1 MLNRLE
7 NLPTHKRGR
16 IVKVDGG
23 NGALSNFE
31 SLGLEIGDEVE
42 VTGKFPHNGAIP
54 LRKENEDLSIGKGL
68 ASKIIIDTDE
78 EIIISL
84 DKAKVG
90 DQLKVVKVKSDGEIR
105 RRLLDMGLVKDA
117 ELEIVR
123 SAPLGDPIEVML
135 NGFNL
140 SLRLKEAEGIFV
152 KFVDLNQEANRNGW
166 YK

>member
-7 NLPTHKRGR
+7 NLPLYTKAK

-23 NGALSNFE
+23 YGAVSNFE
-31 SLGLEIGDEVE
+31 NLGLEIGDEVE
-42 VTGKFPHNGAIP
+42 VTDKFPRNGAIP

-68 ASKIIIDTDE
+68 AAKIIVETNE
-78 EIIISL
+78 EISISL

-90 DQLKVVKVKSDGEIR
+90 DLVKVLKIKSNGEIR
-105 RRLLDMGLVKDA
+105 RRLLDMGLVKDS
-117 ELEIVR
+117 ELQIIR
-123 SAPLGDPIEVML
+123 SAPLGDPIEVMI

>member
-7 NLPTHKRGR
+7 NLPLFTKAK

-23 NGALSNFE
+23 YGAISNFE
-31 SLGLEIGDEVE
+31 NLGLEIGDEIE
-42 VTGKFPHNGAIP
+42 ITDKFPRNGAIP
-54 LRKENEDLSIGKGL
+54 LRKENKDLSIGKGL
-68 ASKIIIDTDE
+68 AAKIIVDTNED
-78 EIIISL
+78 ITVTL
-84 DKAKVG
+84 DKVKIG
-90 DQLKVVKVKSDGEIR
+90 DKVKVTKIKSNGEIR

-117 ELEIVR
+117 ELKIIR

-140 SLRLKEAEGIFV
+140 SLRLKEAEGIIVNFL
-152 KFVDLNQEANRNGW
+152 DINQQANRNGW